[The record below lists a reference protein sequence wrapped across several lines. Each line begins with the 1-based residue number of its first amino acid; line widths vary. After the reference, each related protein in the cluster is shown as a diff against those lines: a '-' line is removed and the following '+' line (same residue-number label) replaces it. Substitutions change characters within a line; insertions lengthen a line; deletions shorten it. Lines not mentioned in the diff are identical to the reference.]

1 MVVKAVIFDMDGVLV
16 DSEGFW
22 AKAELDVFSSY
33 GVQVTDDLAA
43 QTKYMTT
50 KEVTEFWYE
59 RFPWENLDIPSVEQE
74 VVSKVIEL
82 IHSEDCT
89 MSGIQQFIRNLKN
102 KEYKIGLATNAP
114 LRVADAVLEKLQV
127 RELFDAVHSSELEKQ
142 GKPHPAVY
150 LTSAKKLGVSPEHCI
165 AIEDSHSGLRAAKE
179 AGMRT
184 IVFTNEDEETNFD
197 LADFKILNFES
208 VQLPIL
214 NEANLS

>member
-33 GVQVTDDLAA
+33 GVQITDDLAI

-50 KEVTEFWYE
+50 REVTEFWYG
-59 RFPWENLDIPSVEQE
+59 RFPWENLDVPAVEQQ
-74 VVSKVIEL
+74 VVSKVIEF
-82 IHSEDCT
+82 IQSEDCT
-89 MSGIQQFIRNLKN
+89 MSGIQQFITDLKN
-102 KEYKIGLATNAP
+102 KNYKIGLATNAP

-127 RELFDAVHSSELEKQ
+127 RDLFDSIHSSELEEQ

-150 LTSAKKLGVSPEHCI
+150 LTSAKKLGISPEHCI
-165 AIEDSHSGLRAAKE
+165 AIEDSHSGLRAAKG

-184 IVFTNEDEETNFD
+184 IVFTNDDESIDFD
-197 LADFKILNFES
+197 LADFKILNFNAEL
-208 VQLPIL
+208 LPVFQ
-214 NEANLS
+214 